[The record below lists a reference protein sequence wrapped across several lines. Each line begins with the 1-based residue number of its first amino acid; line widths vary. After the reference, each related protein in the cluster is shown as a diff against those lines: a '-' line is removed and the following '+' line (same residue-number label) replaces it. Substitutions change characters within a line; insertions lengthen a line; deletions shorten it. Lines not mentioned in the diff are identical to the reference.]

1 MKSKKPIVFAS
12 RFVIIFLSIL
22 AQVAMMLG
30 LFFVLGK
37 KYAWVEIVLN
47 VLGALLFLYLS
58 NKDQPAVFKLPWL
71 ILILLVPV
79 FGIILYATFGNV
91 KLTKKQL
98 GRYRKIYDERHDDYY
113 RQEQV
118 LKSMQAENCKGLSTV
133 KYLRS
138 ATSLPVF
145 DNSSTAF
152 LNSGEAF
159 FQSLCEQ
166 ISRAEKYVFLEYF
179 IVEEGVMLGGV
190 LSAIEE
196 VVARG
201 VEVYFMYDDVG
212 SISKVPL
219 KFEKELQSKGINA
232 KRFFKFAPIV
242 SVRHNNR
249 DHRKIAVIDGKVGFM
264 SGANIADEYINE
276 KRPFGRWRD
285 SAVKIEGQA
294 VDSLVRLFVQ
304 LYNMSGGDLY
314 EEDYI
319 CTRHQSYSG
328 GYVLP
333 FGDSPAPIDDDKVF
347 ENVYLDIISRA
358 DKYLYIT
365 TPYLIV
371 DTNLT
376 DALKSAV
383 RRGVDVRIIIPQN
396 PDKKAIYT
404 MTKKSCLNL
413 MTAGV
418 KVYAYR
424 DGFIHSK
431 TFLSDGEV
439 ATVGT
444 ANLDYRSLVHH
455 FECGVLLCNTPSIN
469 DLYADFLNLFDYET
483 ELCTQE
489 SLKLNFFERLISS
502 VLGLFSTLM

>member
-12 RFVIIFLSIL
+12 RFVIILGSIF
-22 AQVAMMLG
+22 AQLIMMMG
-30 LFFVLGK
+30 LFFALGK

-47 VLGALLFLYLS
+47 VVGALLFLYLV

-71 ILILLVPV
+71 ILILLAPLC
-79 FGIILYATFGNV
+79 GIILYFTFGNV

-98 GRYRKIYDERHDDYY
+98 SRFRKIYDERHDEYY
-113 RQEQV
+113 RQSEI
-118 LKSMQAENCKGLSTV
+118 LKRMADENCKGLSTV

-145 DNSSTAF
+145 DNTKCEY
-152 LNSGEAF
+152 LKSGEAF
-159 FQSLCEQ
+159 FQTLCEQ
-166 ISRAEKYVFLEYF
+166 IAGAGKYVFLEYF
-179 IVEEGVMLGGV
+179 IIEEGVMLGGV
-190 LSAIEE
+190 LSAVKEA
-196 VVARG
+196 VARG

-212 SISKVPL
+212 SIAKVPL
-219 KFEKELQSKGINA
+219 KFEKELLDMGINA
-232 KRFFKFAPIV
+232 KRFFKFVPIV

-249 DHRKIAVIDGKVGFM
+249 DHRKIAVIDGRVGFM

-276 KRPFGRWRD
+276 KRPFGRWLD
-285 SAVKIEGQA
+285 NAVKIEGQA

-304 LYNMSGGDLY
+304 LYNMSGGELN
-314 EEDYI
+314 EEDFI
-319 CTRHQSYSG
+319 IKDHQPFIG
-328 GYVLP
+328 GYVMP

-347 ENVYLDIISRA
+347 ENVYLDLISRA

-383 RRGVDVRIIIPQN
+383 KRGVDVRIIVPQI
-396 PDKKAIYT
+396 PDKKAVYT

-413 MTAGV
+413 MESGV
-418 KVYAYR
+418 KVYAYKG
-424 DGFIHSK
+424 GFVHSK
-431 TFLSDGEV
+431 TFISDGEV

-444 ANLDYRSLVHH
+444 ANLDFRSLVHH
-455 FECGVLLCNTPSIN
+455 FECGLLMCNTPSIN
-469 DLYADFLNLFDYET
+469 DLYADFLNLFECET

-489 SLKLNFFERLISS
+489 KMKLNFFERLISS
-502 VLGLFSTLM
+502 LLGLVSPLM

>member
-12 RFVIIFLSIL
+12 RFVIILGSIF
-22 AQVAMMLG
+22 AQLIMMMG
-30 LFFVLGK
+30 LFFALGK

-47 VLGALLFLYLS
+47 VVGALLFLYLV

-71 ILILLVPV
+71 ILILLAPLC
-79 FGIILYATFGNV
+79 GIILYFTFGNV

-98 GRYRKIYDERHDDYY
+98 SRFRKIYDERHDEYY
-113 RQEQV
+113 RQSEI
-118 LKSMQAENCKGLSTV
+118 LKRMADENCKGLSTV

-145 DNSSTAF
+145 DNTKCEY
-152 LNSGEAF
+152 LKSGEAF
-159 FQSLCEQ
+159 FQTLCEQ
-166 ISRAEKYVFLEYF
+166 IAGAGKYVFLEYF
-179 IVEEGVMLGGV
+179 IIEEGVMLGGV
-190 LSAIEE
+190 LSAVKEA
-196 VVARG
+196 VARG

-212 SISKVPL
+212 SIAKVPL
-219 KFEKELQSKGINA
+219 KFEKELLDMGINA
-232 KRFFKFAPIV
+232 KRFFKFVPIV

-249 DHRKIAVIDGKVGFM
+249 DHRKIAVIDGRVGFM

-276 KRPFGRWRD
+276 KRPFGRWLD
-285 SAVKIEGQA
+285 NAVKIEGQA

-304 LYNMSGGDLY
+304 LYNMSGGELN
-314 EEDYI
+314 EEDFI
-319 CTRHQSYSG
+319 IKDHQPFIG
-328 GYVLP
+328 GYVMP

-347 ENVYLDIISRA
+347 ENVYLDLISRA

-383 RRGVDVRIIIPQN
+383 KRGVDVRIIVPQI
-396 PDKKAIYT
+396 PDKKAVYT

-413 MTAGV
+413 MESGV
-418 KVYAYR
+418 KVYAYKG
-424 DGFIHSK
+424 GFVHSK
-431 TFLSDGEV
+431 TFISDGEV

-444 ANLDYRSLVHH
+444 ANLDFRSLVHH
-455 FECGVLLCNTPSIN
+455 FECGLLMCNTPSIN
-469 DLYADFLNLFDYET
+469 DLYADFLNLFECET
-483 ELCTQE
+483 ELCTQGKM
-489 SLKLNFFERLISS
+489 KLNFFERLISS
-502 VLGLFSTLM
+502 LLGLVSPLM